1 MSASAMRVAAPPAT
15 DGATDDTTARFRE
28 AMRLIVGNVSVIT
41 AGVGEDRSGLVAISM
56 VSLSADPPKVIVCVN
71 RTSSTWPLIDRY
83 RHFGVNALAAHHQE
97 VAERFSGFGGI
108 KGEDRYHGAEWVKGE
123 TGVSLLADASV
134 SLDCRLEE
142 MIDRGS
148 HSIIIGAVASV
159 RIKDAGTALTYWR
172 GGYRGIS
179 AA

>member
-1 MSASAMRVAAPPAT
+1 MSASAMRVAETPAAEVAA
-15 DGATDDTTARFRE
+15 GDTTARFRE

-71 RTSSTWPLIDRY
+71 RTSSTWPLIERH